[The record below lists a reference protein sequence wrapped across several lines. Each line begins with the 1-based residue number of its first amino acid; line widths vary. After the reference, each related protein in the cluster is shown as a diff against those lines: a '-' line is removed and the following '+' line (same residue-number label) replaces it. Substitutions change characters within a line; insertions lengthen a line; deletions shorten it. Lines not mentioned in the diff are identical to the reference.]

1 MDEERAAQLEGL
13 ASLYSFLSSVFLML
27 PDRAFMDSLSSMEWK
42 PGESEG
48 YNAIAA
54 YARGLQG
61 RDPEEALLELSRDRA
76 RLVRGANNEGIE
88 PPYESLYLGKGAQ
101 SNFTNG
107 SINRFLADAGFEKVE
122 GVREAPEQIGVEI
135 NFAGMLMERELAA
148 VREGD
153 LEAAGHWREVR
164 GHFMSQHLG
173 RWAGEYAKVLQERAN
188 TGFYRGIGLLVEEVV
203 ARYRE

>member
-1 MDEERAAQLEGL
+1 MCEERIAELEEM
-13 ASLYSFLSSVFLML
+13 SSVYSFLSSVFLTL
-27 PDRAFMDSLSSMEWK
+27 PDQAFMDSLAMLPQEKSASA
-42 PGESEG
+42 G
-48 YNAIAA
+48 YNAIVA
-54 YARGLQG
+54 YAHEVADQ
-61 RDPEEALLELSRDRA
+61 DCEEALLELGRDRA

-101 SNFTNG
+101 SNTTIG
-107 SINRFLADAGFEKVE
+107 SINRFFVDAGFEKVE

-135 NFAGMLMERELAA
+135 NFVGTLMERELAA

-164 GHFMSQHLG
+164 GHFMGQHLG

-203 ARYRE
+203 V